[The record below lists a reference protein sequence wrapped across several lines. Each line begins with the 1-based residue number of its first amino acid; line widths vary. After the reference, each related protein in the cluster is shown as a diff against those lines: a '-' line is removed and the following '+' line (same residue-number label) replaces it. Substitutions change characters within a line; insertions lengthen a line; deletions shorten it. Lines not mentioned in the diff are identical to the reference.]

1 MMIASG
7 GAVTTGGTTVGG
19 TVRGLAELPRSM
31 TSRPLAS
38 PVESTAPSPRDA
50 MPRRTFVSA
59 AAGGV
64 AAGLFVHTSTP
75 AAETPREIRI
85 GIVGC
90 GGRGS
95 GAVNDSLTINDG
107 VKLVAAAD
115 LYPQKAAS
123 LCRAIAAAHPGKIDC
138 DESRMF
144 GGLDGVRRVLDL
156 DDVDLVFITTSPGFR
171 PRYVREAVEAGK
183 HVFAEKPA
191 CVDPAGYR
199 ICLAAHDAAVA
210 RGTAIVAGTQYR
222 RQSNYVAAVEKI
234 RDGAIGDVI
243 AASTRY
249 CSGGIW
255 YRPRTAAMSDTEYQL
270 NNWMHFI
277 WLSGDQI
284 TEQAV
289 HNLDLM
295 NWVMDANPRAALASG
310 GRFTRPAD
318 SEMWDSMSVEY
329 DYGGRAVTLACRQ
342 IPGAASDIGSVI
354 HGARGR
360 CHIGGA
366 DGGSRIVDLSGETV
380 WEMGGS
386 IAAAYR
392 REHKDLVDSIRAG
405 RPIVELRQMADS
417 SMVAV
422 LGRMAA
428 YTGQRVTWDFAT
440 GESTLDLFPAALVW
454 DGELP
459 KPQHAVPGRTKLV

>member
-1 MMIASG
+1 M
-7 GAVTTGGTTVGG
+7 T
-19 TVRGLAELPRSM
+19 PRVPPE
-31 TSRPLAS
+31 SRVAP
-38 PVESTAPSPRDA
+38 TPSPTHRA
-50 MPRRTFVSA
+50 VPRRTFVAA

-64 AAGLFVHTSTP
+64 ATGLFVHSSTP
-75 AAETPREIRI
+75 AAETPREIRL
-85 GIVGC
+85 GVVGC

-115 LYPQKAAS
+115 LYPQRAAS
-123 LCRAIAAAHPGKIDC
+123 LCRALTAAHPGKVDC
-138 DESRMF
+138 DDSRMF
-144 GGLDGVRRVLDL
+144 GGLDGIRRVLDL

-171 PRYVREAVEAGK
+171 PRYVRDAVEAGK

-222 RQSNYVAAVEKI
+222 RQTNYVAAVEKI

-249 CSGGIW
+249 CAGGIW
-255 YRPRTAAMSDTEYQL
+255 YRPRTPAMSDAEYQL

-295 NWVMDANPRAALASG
+295 NWVMDSNPVAALASG

-318 SEMWDSMSVEY
+318 SEMWDSMTVEY
-329 DYGGRAVTLACRQ
+329 DYPGGRPVTLACRQ
-342 IPGAASDIGSVI
+342 IPGATGDIGSVI

-360 CHIGGA
+360 CHIAGA
-366 DGGSRIVDLSGETV
+366 SGGSRIVDLRGETV
-380 WEMGGS
+380 WEMEGS
-386 IAAAYR
+386 IADAYKQ
-392 REHKDLVDSIRAG
+392 EHKDLVDSIRAG

-440 GESTLDLFPAALVW
+440 AESKLDLFPPDLAW
-454 DGELP
+454 DGALP
-459 KPQHAVPGRTKLV
+459 APQHAVPGRTKLV